1 MTTEPTH
8 TDAPWWQGAVVYQIY
23 PRSFADA
30 NGDGIGDLRGII
42 AHLDHVVALGADA
55 IWLSPIYPSPLHD
68 FGYDISDYT
77 DVAAEFGSLADLD
90 ALVAAAHRRDLRL
103 LLDLVPCHTSIEHP
117 WFAEARRSRSDPRRD
132 WYTWADPAPDG
143 GVPNN
148 WMAAFGGSSWTLD
161 PATDQYYLHS
171 FYPEQPDLN
180 WRNPAVAAAIHGA
193 MRFWL
198 DRGVDGFRVD
208 AIAHAIKDQRLR
220 DNPPAAFGRSVF
232 GIDPSGHE
240 RLWNV
245 ERPEVH
251 DVVRGMRAVAEEYGG
266 DRLLIGEVYT
276 PAELLAGFL
285 GGARDDEFQLAFNFE
300 LLHTPWQADALRL
313 AFERSEAHTPARTNP
328 TYALS
333 NHDQV
338 RHATRFGAAQV
349 RVAALLLLTVRGTI
363 TLYAGEE
370 IGQTDAVALP
380 GAAQDRAGR
389 DAQRTP
395 MQWTAGGGFSDGTPW
410 LPLTDPR
417 DRNVADQAADHTS
430 VLGLYRRL
438 VTLRRDSPALHH
450 GDQRSLLDLPDDLV
464 GWRREANGERVVV
477 VGNLGTADREVLL
490 ADLEGAEILLHTA
503 DPAAPGPLRL
513 PLRLAPTTGVVVRQ
527 SE

>member
-1 MTTEPTH
+1 VITNPTH
-8 TDAPWWQGAVVYQIY
+8 PEAPWWQGAVIYQIY

-30 NGDGIGDLRGII
+30 NGDGIGDLPGIT

-77 DVAAEFGSLADLD
+77 DVAPEFGSLADLD
-90 ALVAAAHRRDLRL
+90 ALVLAAHERGLRL
-103 LLDLVPCHTSIEHP
+103 LLDLVPCHTSVEHP
-117 WFAEARRSRSDPRRD
+117 WFLEARRSRGDPRRD
-132 WYTWADPAPDG
+132 WYIWADPGADG
-143 GVPNN
+143 KPPNN
-148 WMAAFGGSSWTLD
+148 WVANFGGPSWTLE
-161 PATDQYYLHS
+161 PATGQYYLHS

-180 WRNPAVAAAIHGA
+180 WRNPAVAAAIHEA

-208 AIAHAIKDQRLR
+208 AIAHAIKDDRLR
-220 DNPPAAFGRSVF
+220 DNPRAAFGRSVF

-251 DVVRGMRAVAEEYGG
+251 DVVRGMRTVADEYGS

-276 PAELLAGFL
+276 PTELLAGFL
-285 GGARDDEFQLAFNFE
+285 GGASDDEFQLAFNFE
-300 LLHTPWQADALRL
+300 LLRTPWQAGALRL
-313 AFERSEAHTPARTNP
+313 AIERSEAHTPEGTNP

-338 RHATRFGAAQV
+338 RHATRFGEAQV

-370 IGQTDAVALP
+370 IGQTDAPALP
-380 GAAQDRAGR
+380 GPAKDRAGR

-395 MQWTAGGGFSDGTPW
+395 MQWTAGGGFSDGEPW

-417 DRNVADQAADHTS
+417 DRNVADQAADDAS

-438 VTLRRDSPALHH
+438 VALRRTSAALRH
-450 GDQRSLLDLPDDLV
+450 GEQRGLLDLPDDLI
-464 GWRREANGERVVV
+464 GWRRESGGERVVV
-477 VGNLGTADREVLL
+477 VANLGTAAMEVPLSE
-490 ADLEGAEILLHTA
+490 LEGGMLMLHTA
-503 DPAAPGPLRL
+503 DPAAHGPLRL
-513 PLRLAPTTGVVVRQ
+513 PLHLAPATGVIVRLA
-527 SE
+527 E